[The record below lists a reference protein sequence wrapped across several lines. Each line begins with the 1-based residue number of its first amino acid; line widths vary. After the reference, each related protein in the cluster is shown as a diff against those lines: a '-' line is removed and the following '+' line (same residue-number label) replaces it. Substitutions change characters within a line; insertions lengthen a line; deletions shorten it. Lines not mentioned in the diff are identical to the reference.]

1 MMLLAEREEIIL
13 SLVQQQGVV
22 SVHNLAG
29 ACDATEVTIRRDLTR
44 LEARNL
50 LRRTHGG
57 AVRVDKVSSE
67 LTPQTIPDSALDTSD
82 ALILAPVQDSA
93 VHTLR
98 ERALRNQIPLLAE
111 SSSFPGAIYLGP
123 NNYEAAFRLG
133 RWTGEYVQEVMGGD
147 AHVLDI
153 SQLMLDN
160 TRTRSA
166 GFAEG
171 LRYILGET
179 ASIITIDG
187 RGLYNDA
194 YQAAMD
200 ALRLH
205 PEINVIFGINDDS
218 VLGGIQAYLDLAREP
233 GCLLAVNIGGEGKT
247 LFDRLRHGGPLKA
260 CMALFPEVV
269 GRLGIDAVV
278 RLWAGEAIGPDVI
291 TPSALLTA
299 DNLTDYYRPGSHGWT
314 LDLDAASLLDQ
325 TRWNRPLPAIQG
337 ERISFVIHYRTHEWY
352 QNVAR
357 AMQARAAQVGVTL
370 SVEDVKADLNA
381 EIRDLRRIIGK
392 LAATY
397 VSDGDTIV
405 LDSGTPTSFM
415 AQFLQDYHDLTV
427 ITNSL
432 AVFQTLQAIP
442 YIKVILT
449 GGEFHRDSQS
459 FVGRGGQLLLHEIRA
474 DKVFIV
480 AGGVS
485 SGFGISS
492 KNLPEAEMRQAM
504 IAAAREVVVL
514 ADHTVLGVE
523 SNVRVCD
530 LKHVHTLITDSGALA
545 AHRVEFNQRGIRI
558 MIAGQVL
565 NGGRE

>member
-1 MMLLAEREEIIL
+1 MLLAEREDLIL
-13 SLVQQQGVV
+13 SLVQRQGVV
-22 SVHNLAG
+22 SVRDLAD
-29 ACDATEVTIRRDLTR
+29 ACAATEVTIRRDLTR

-57 AVRVDKVSSE
+57 AVRMNKTAIE
-67 LTPQTIPDSALDTSD
+67 TPVPPARDQTINIPD

-98 ERALRNQIPLLAE
+98 ERALRNHIPLLAE
-111 SSSFPGAIYLGP
+111 LSSFLGATYLGP

-133 RWTGEYVQEVMGGD
+133 RWTGEYAQENVGPD
-147 AHVLDI
+147 VCVLDI
-153 SQLMLDN
+153 SQMVLDN

-171 LRYILGET
+171 LRYILGDS

-194 YQAAMD
+194 YQAALD

-205 PEINVIFGINDDS
+205 PEVNIIFGINDD
-218 VLGGIQAYLDLAREP
+218 LILAGIQAYLELARDP
-233 GCLLAVNIGGEGKT
+233 DSLVAVNIGGEGKT
-247 LFDRLRHGGPLKA
+247 LFDRLWHGGPLKA

-269 GRLGIDAVV
+269 GRQGIDAVL
-278 RLWAGEAIGPDVI
+278 RLWAGEDIGPDVI

-299 DNLTDYYRPGSHGWT
+299 DNLTDYYIPGSGGW
-314 LDLDAASLLDQ
+314 SLNPKAVDRLDQ
-325 TRWNRPLPAIQG
+325 TRWHTPLPAAQCR
-337 ERISFVIHYRTHEWY
+337 RISFVIHYRTHEWY

-357 AMQARAAQVGVTL
+357 AMQARAAEVGVTL
-370 SVEDVKADLNA
+370 SVEDVKADLKA

-397 VSDGDTIV
+397 VTDGSTII
-405 LDSGTPTSFM
+405 LDSGTPTSFL
-415 AQFLQDYHDLTV
+415 AQFLGNAQNLTV

-432 AVFQTLQAIP
+432 AVFQALQP
-442 YIKVILT
+442 LPHIKVLLT

-459 FVGRGGQLLLHEIRA
+459 FVGQSGQLLLREIRA

-485 SGFGISS
+485 SSFGVSS
-492 KNLPEAEMRQAM
+492 RNLAEAEMRQAM

-514 ADHTVLGVE
+514 ADHTVLGVD

-530 LKHVHTLITDSGALA
+530 LSQVHTLITDAGAQA
-545 AHRVEFNQRGIRI
+545 AHRVAFNQRGIRV
-558 MIAGQVL
+558 MVAGQVL